1 MYVSLSLCVVYMT
14 FLKAH
19 TRARLSLCL
28 SRFPPRSRV
37 RTKPHLTASSRQAAR
52 VLSRPR
58 GVADSLLP
66 AETSRAPV
74 SHPETRYPHKTADCK
89 AKGWSCPAGS
99 GRSPESCEAAP
110 RRAAAAGPSA
120 PDLGP
125 ARRDPRVRADPS
137 SGRSPDPERR
147 HLRGFDFKT
156 RAHLTGRVNF
166 PCYCALHR
174 SFNLGF
180 ISTPRSEAL
189 PRLTF
194 S

>member
-1 MYVSLSLCVVYMT
+1 MYMHVSLSVCRIYYI
-14 FLKAH
+14 FLKLTPEH
-19 TRARLSLCL
+19 GCS
-28 SRFPPRSRV
+28 SVSPRSRV
-37 RTKPHLTASSRQAAR
+37 RTKPHPTASSRETAR

-66 AETSRAPV
+66 AETSRAPA

-89 AKGWSCPAGS
+89 AKGWSRPAGS

-110 RRAAAAGPSA
+110 RCAAAAGPSA

-125 ARRDPRVRADPS
+125 FRMDPPVRANPA
-137 SGRSPDPERR
+137 SGRTPVPERR
-147 HLRGFDFKT
+147 HLRGFVIKT
-156 RAHLTGRVNF
+156 RAQLTGRVNF
-166 PCYCALHR
+166 PCYCALNH

-180 ISTPRSEAL
+180 ISTPRSETL
-189 PRLTF
+189 PHLMF